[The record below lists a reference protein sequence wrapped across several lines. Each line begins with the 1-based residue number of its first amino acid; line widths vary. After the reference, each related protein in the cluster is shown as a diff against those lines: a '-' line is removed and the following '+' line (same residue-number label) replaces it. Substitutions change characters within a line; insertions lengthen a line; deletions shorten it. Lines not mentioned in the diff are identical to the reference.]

1 MVLTNTLQISNG
13 VKEKVALFSVLANF
27 VLAGTKIFA
36 GVLIKSASILAE
48 GVHSLM
54 DIFSSAI
61 GYIGIR
67 ISKKPEDQKHPYGH
81 YKFEVL
87 AGFFITLILLGTGVG
102 IIYEAYQKF
111 LNPSLIKIPVL
122 AFGVMIFSALVN
134 EIMVRLK
141 IHFGKKENSIAL
153 LSDGSHSRVD
163 VYVSVAVFIGLF
175 LSKYW
180 VRVDSLLALFIG
192 LYIIKQSFSL
202 GKEAVDSLLDVSASP
217 EIEEKIKE
225 IAKRE
230 NIEID
235 SLKTQK
241 KGSVITANLEITL
254 PNNLKVEEA
263 TKISESLREKLM
275 KEVKNLSY
283 VAIQIKSHEVET
295 GFYKPAFGRGFGW
308 QRRGRFKGEI
318 EEARGQGPGGY
329 CVCPKCGYKIPHQ
342 RGTPCS
348 TLECPNC
355 KINLVRE

>member
-1 MVLTNTLQISNG
+1 M
-13 VKEKVALFSVLANF
+13 KEKIAVISILANM
-27 VLAGTKIFA
+27 VLAGGKIAVGF
-36 GVLIKSASILAE
+36 ISNSSAILAE
-48 GVHSLM
+48 GIHSFM

-61 GYIGIR
+61 GYIGIK
-67 ISKKPEDQKHPYGH
+67 ISRKPEDQKHPYGH

-87 AGFFITLILLGTGVG
+87 AGFFITLILFGTGAG

-122 AFGVMIFSALVN
+122 AFGIMIFSALVN
-134 EIMVRLK
+134 EIMARLK

-153 LSDGSHSRVD
+153 LSDGSHSKVD
-163 VYVSVAVFIGLF
+163 VYASVAVFIGLF

-180 VRVDSLLALFIG
+180 VSVDSLLALFIG

-217 EIEEKIKE
+217 EIEEKIKS
-225 IAKRE
+225 ATKKE

-241 KGSVITANLEITL
+241 KGSAITANLEITL

-275 KEVKNLSY
+275 KEVENLSY
-283 VAIQIKSHEVET
+283 VAIQIKSHEIET

-308 QRRGRFKGEI
+308 QRRGRFKGKI
-318 EEARGQGPGGY
+318 EEAVGQGPSGY
-329 CVCPKCGYKIPHQ
+329 CVCSKCGYKIPHE
-342 RGTPCS
+342 RGIPCS
-348 TLECPNC
+348 TLECPKC
-355 KINLVRE
+355 KVNLERK